1 MQTLQTLKFAKAI
14 NVVDANGTTATAVA
28 VDCIGASDVAILVQ
42 IGNIAANMTAL
53 KVTECDTSGGSYT
66 DITGAA
72 FTNPTAA
79 GSDNTLAVCYI
90 NRRNGARKRY
100 LKVTATAGADA
111 TLIGAVALLASN
123 EQTPDTDT
131 ERGVA
136 ESLTVK

>member
-1 MQTLQTLKFAKAI
+1 MQTLQTLRFAKAI
-14 NVVDANGTTATAVA
+14 NIVDANGTTATAIA
-28 VDCIGASDVAILVQ
+28 VDTIGASEVAILVP

-79 GSDNTLAVCYI
+79 GSDNTISVCYL
-90 NRRNGARKRY
+90 NYRNGSRKRY
-100 LKVTATAGADA
+100 LKVTATAGAAA
-111 TLIGAVALLASN
+111 TLIGAYAILAGN
-123 EQTPDTDT
+123 ERTPDTDT

-136 ESLTVK
+136 ESLTVN

>member
-14 NVVDANGTTATAVA
+14 NLVDANGTTATAIA
-28 VDCIGASDVAILVQ
+28 VDCIGSAEVAILVP
-42 IGNIAANMTAL
+42 IGNIAADMTAL

-72 FTNPTAA
+72 FTNPTAS
-79 GSDNTLAVCYI
+79 GSDNTYRVCFI
-90 NRRNGARKRY
+90 NRRNGSRKRY
-100 LKVTATAGADA
+100 LKVTATAGAAA

-136 ESLTVK
+136 ESLTVN